1 MELIEMNKHL
11 LWIAIGVFSVGCAG
25 TPKTLTESIQHKSQM
40 INKCANLRRTG
51 VEFNSRKSYQLVY
64 LECEQILSLD
74 ESFRRLDD
82 ARFIKSQFAT
92 YLGEQEDFD
101 AEAWFMVTEII
112 RKKYY
117 PDYLDP
123 ESEIARANSLNEQQN
138 KNIEDKSILRHWAPR
153 LLAVSPYLMN
163 GNDLGWAGNAVDRLS
178 YENRNNKELSAKY
191 AVISAI
197 IVKQKQKKGF

>member
-1 MELIEMNKHL
+1 MNKYL
-11 LWIAIGVFSVGCAG
+11 LWLTVATFLVGCAG
-25 TPKTLTESIQHKSQM
+25 TSKTLTESNQLKSKM
-40 INKCANLRRTG
+40 VDKCVRLRRAG
-51 VEFNSRKSYQLVY
+51 GEFNARKSYQLIY
-64 LECEQILSLD
+64 SECKQILSLD

-92 YLGEQEDFD
+92 YFGQQEDFD

-123 ESEIARANSLNEQQN
+123 ESEIVRANSLNDQQN
-138 KNIEDKSILRHWAPR
+138 KNIEDKSILRQWKPR

-163 GNDLGWAGNAVDRLS
+163 GNELGWAGNAVDRLS

-197 IVKQKQKKGF
+197 IVRQKQKKGF